1 MLPNLVLNAEAKRG
15 DVFAGDN
22 SHTVRF
28 APVSSI
34 VIPRHTDFRVLP
46 KMSVAADKK
55 RELPAGVAV
64 RHEPQPGDIGYLL
77 YLHGHLYAQEFGW
90 DYTFEA
96 GMASSLATFAT
107 NLSERD
113 RLWLVDYQG
122 RLAGSSAVDEKS
134 ESEAELRWVL
144 LHPDLRGKGIGRL
157 LVEEAIEFC
166 RAKGYKTVR
175 LWTAEVLKA
184 AKRIYESAG
193 FELTEEQEETRWS
206 QTVTMQHYELKLK

>member
-1 MLPNLVLNAEAKRG
+1 
-15 DVFAGDN
+15 
-22 SHTVRF
+22 
-28 APVSSI
+28 
-34 VIPRHTDFRVLP
+34 
-46 KMSVAADKK
+46 MSLAADKK
-55 RELPAGVAV
+55 RELPAGVTV

-90 DYTFEA
+90 DCTFEA
-96 GMASSLATFAT
+96 GMAGSLATFAT

-166 RAKGYKTVR
+166 RAKSYETVR

-184 AKRIYESAG
+184 AKWIYESAG
-193 FELTEEQEETRWS
+193 FELVEEREEVRWS
-206 QTVTMQHYELKLK
+206 QAVTMQRYELKLK